1 MSLTQAE
8 ILASAQQM
16 QSDLTRMFRELH
28 QHPEIAHHET
38 WTHQFI
44 RQELDRLQIPYLAP
58 AANITI
64 ATLDSGVPGAMV
76 GLRCD
81 TDALPVQEETDLP
94 YASQIPG
101 MMHACGHDAHA
112 AIGLGTARLL
122 KENMGNWQGKVKIIF
137 QPAEEG
143 EYGADEVLATG
154 LVNDVD
160 VFFAIHVWSHYPTGT
175 LHAAAV
181 PVSAAVNMF
190 TVRILG
196 KGGHGATPE
205 KCQDALVAGAE
216 LVCAL
221 QTLVSRRV
229 SPMEPA
235 LLTVGSFHAGT
246 VGNIVAGEAVI
257 KGTFRSLNEET
268 RLILEN
274 GLAEMAN
281 LIAAAH
287 HCTAEIKDDR
297 LSDAVVNDSRVVEL
311 AKKCA
316 QGLVPADCVLGQDT
330 RMLGDDF
337 ANYGRI
343 APYCYAQAG
352 IADEQKKTHFAHH
365 NSHFAMDEDMLPLS
379 VAWMAS
385 FAINA
390 GKEWKK

>member
-1 MSLTQAE
+1 MSISQEL
-8 ILASAQQM
+8 ILSAARHM
-16 QSDLTRMFRELH
+16 QDDLIHIFRELH
-28 QHPEIAHHET
+28 RHPEIAHHEI

-44 RQELDRLQIPYLAP
+44 RSFLDQWAIPYLSPAP
-58 AANITI
+58 NITI
-64 ATLDSGVPGAMV
+64 AILESGKEGATV

-81 TDALPVQEETDLP
+81 TDALPVQEETSLP

-101 MMHACGHDAHA
+101 MMHACGHDAHT

-122 KENMGNWQGKVKIIF
+122 KESMGKWQGKAKIIF

-143 EYGADEVLATG
+143 EGGADEVLETG

-160 VFFAIHVWSHYPTGT
+160 VFFSIHVWSHYPAGT
-175 LHAAAV
+175 LRAAAV

-190 TVRILG
+190 TIHLLG

-205 KCQDALVAGAE
+205 KCHDALVAGAE
-216 LVCAL
+216 LVSAL

-235 LLTVGSFHAGT
+235 LLTIGSFHAGT
-246 VGNIVAGEAVI
+246 VGNIVAEEAVL

-268 RLILEN
+268 RLLLEK
-274 GLAEMAN
+274 GLSEMTHQ
-281 LIAAAH
+281 IAAAH
-287 HCTAEIKDDR
+287 HCTAEIDDRR
-297 LSDAVVNDSRVVEL
+297 LSDAVINDPKVTEL

-316 QGLVPADCVLGQDT
+316 RGLVPDDCILGQDT

-343 APYCYAQAG
+343 APYCYAQVG
-352 IADEQKKTHFAHH
+352 IADEKKQTHYAHH
-365 NSHFAMDEDMLPLS
+365 NSRFAMDEDMLPIC

-390 GKEWKK
+390 GAEWKK